1 MMIISRLCVFFIFAI
16 LSSVLCVVVDCYDN
30 DYCALCCFFIVTMMI
45 RALIVVFYCYDDD

>member
-1 MMIISRLCVFFIFAI
+1 MIISRLCVFFIFAI

-45 RALIVVFYCYDDD
+45 RALVVVFYCYDDD